1 MNFDK
6 TTNMQR
12 LFLMA
17 AIALAAFLFSAS
29 ANADTE
35 IARAWSA
42 APPAIDGVVSP
53 GEWTAGTLTNL
64 THAKMRTMN
73 DAAFLYVLLDVVDDT
88 HDDPPAHGGPGTGDS
103 FVFAIDVDQNH
114 AVTPNVDFNY
124 DSCNDG
130 RPFIKDYY
138 LSTFTFTGC
147 QTVAAATQGAIGFG
161 MTPGFAFNHRFW
173 EFRFSFAEI
182 GVDPS
187 TWTTSSGTTPNV
199 RANVATVSEI
209 PAFTTAQP
217 DPSLFPAFGNP
228 LFQIDL
234 ATTPVYPL
242 GTDGPVFAGVG
253 LVPSTF
259 IEASGVATINIP
271 NYYSAKD
278 APFGGKLNVF
288 GHWNSLSALPGAKK
302 YRVVYSKDG
311 GPWTR
316 LLQTWTNF
324 KFVAGNWVPI
334 SVGPDGDDAYVIPDP
349 VEIWYLPNLL
359 ISWQSGLFPNGTYA
373 LKLEILN
380 NGGGLLASPAGNSLT
395 LFVDNTPPV
404 PTINQVYYDGTPL
417 CDCAIVTQGDA
428 PRGFTFDI
436 SVTDANGALNGF
448 SLGGVYGNNLST
460 PTLYSDAYS
469 PAHVDAD
476 GANRWNGV
484 TNIIVP
490 VTPFRASTSC
500 AYTYTLSASSRV
512 QNGYGRLFTNV
523 QYHFSFTTLLGS
535 GAGSMSCP

>member
-1 MNFDK
+1 MKLQPTF
-6 TTNMQR
+6 QGR
-12 LFLMA
+12 LVFIVL
-17 AIALAAFLFSAS
+17 IALGALCVAS
-29 ANADTE
+29 AARADVE
-35 IARAWSA
+35 VQRAWSA
-42 APPAIDGVVSP
+42 AAPTIDGVVSP
-53 GEWTAGTLTNL
+53 GEWTSGTLTNL

-103 FVFAIDVDQNH
+103 FVLAIDVDQNH
-114 AVTPNVDFNY
+114 AVTPNVDLNY

-138 LSTFTFTGC
+138 LSNTTFTGC
-147 QTVAAATQGAIGFG
+147 QTVNALTQGAIGFG
-161 MTPGFAFNHRFW
+161 ATPGFPTPHRFW
-173 EFRFSFAEI
+173 EFRLSFGEI

-187 TWTTSSGTTPNV
+187 TWTTSSGSTPNV
-199 RANVATVSEI
+199 RVNVATVSEI
-209 PAFTTAQP
+209 PAFSTAQP
-217 DPSLFPAFGNP
+217 DSNMFSTFSGSV
-228 LFQIDL
+228 FQVDL
-234 ATTPVYPL
+234 ATSPVYPL

-253 LVPSTF
+253 LVPSTY

-288 GHWNSLSALPGAKK
+288 GHWATLGSMPGAKK

-311 GPWTR
+311 GPFTR
-316 LLQTWTNF
+316 LRQTWTNF
-324 KFVAGNWVPI
+324 RFTAGVWAPV
-334 SVGPDGDDAYVIPDP
+334 SVGPDADDAYAIPDP
-349 VEIWYLPNLL
+349 TEIWYLPNLL
-359 ISWQSGLFPNGTYA
+359 ISWQSDLFANGTYE

-404 PTINQVYYDGTPL
+404 PTINQVMYDGTPL

-428 PRGFTFDI
+428 PRGFTFNV
-436 SVTDANGALNGF
+436 SVTDANGALDGF

-460 PTLYSDAYS
+460 PTLYSDTYQ
-469 PAHVDAD
+469 PTHVDAD
-476 GANRWNGV
+476 GPNKWNGV
-484 TNIIVP
+484 TNIVVP
-490 VTPFRASTSC
+490 ATPYHATTSC
-500 AYTYTLSASSRV
+500 AYTYILSASSRV
-512 QNGYGRLFTNV
+512 QNGYGRLFTNQ

-535 GAGSMSCP
+535 GLGSMSCP

>member
-1 MNFDK
+1 
-6 TTNMQR
+6 
-12 LFLMA
+12 
-17 AIALAAFLFSAS
+17 
-29 ANADTE
+29 
-35 IARAWSA
+35 
-42 APPAIDGVVSP
+42 
-53 GEWTAGTLTNL
+53 
-64 THAKMRTMN
+64 
-73 DAAFLYVLLDVVDDT
+73 
-88 HDDPPAHGGPGTGDS
+88 
-103 FVFAIDVDQNH
+103 
-114 AVTPNVDFNY
+114 
-124 DSCNDG
+124 
-130 RPFIKDYY
+130 
-138 LSTFTFTGC
+138 
-147 QTVAAATQGAIGFG
+147 
-161 MTPGFAFNHRFW
+161 
-173 EFRFSFAEI
+173 
-182 GVDPS
+182 
-187 TWTTSSGTTPNV
+187 
-199 RANVATVSEI
+199 
-209 PAFTTAQP
+209 
-217 DPSLFPAFGNP
+217 
-228 LFQIDL
+228 
-234 ATTPVYPL
+234 
-242 GTDGPVFAGVG
+242 
-253 LVPSTF
+253 
-259 IEASGVATINIP
+259 
-271 NYYSAKD
+271 
-278 APFGGKLNVF
+278 
-288 GHWNSLSALPGAKK
+288 
-302 YRVVYSKDG
+302 
-311 GPWTR
+311 
-316 LLQTWTNF
+316 LQTWTNF